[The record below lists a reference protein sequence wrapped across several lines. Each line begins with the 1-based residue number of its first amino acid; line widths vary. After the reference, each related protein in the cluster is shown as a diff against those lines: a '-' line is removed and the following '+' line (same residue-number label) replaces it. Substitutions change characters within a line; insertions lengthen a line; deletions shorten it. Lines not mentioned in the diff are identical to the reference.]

1 MQNFVQVPLEL
12 LTRTDIS
19 SNAKVLYALMISRN
33 SLSEKNNWTDQR
45 GTYIYYTIE
54 EIQKTMNISERTA
67 QRLVRELVKARLI
80 VRRPQTQNKP
90 YKIYVQDSEEVKT
103 PFPEVSK
110 MTHQNDSGASK
121 MAPGGVKNDT
131 PGVSKMTPQGVSK
144 MTPQGVSKMTP
155 ELYSY
160 QSYIDQSYSSFYGNT
175 NNAQQNT
182 IDDDVTAEVKDR
194 IEYQELTRK
203 YKSNKRTLNL
213 LVQLIAA
220 NIEQYS
226 EINRK
231 IVENILDNV
240 ISANLSKV
248 RNFKAYL
255 QACIDNAYF
264 LPVSDTLKSYPP
276 SYNIAEYEKY
286 SVLDYMDDDEE

>member
-110 MTHQNDSGASK
+110 MTPKNDSGVSK
-121 MAPGGVKNDT
+121 MTPWGVKNDT
-131 PGVSKMTPQGVSK
+131 PGVSKMTPL
-144 MTPQGVSKMTP
+144 GVSKMTP

-182 IDDDVTAEVKDR
+182 IDDVTTEVKDR

>member
-110 MTHQNDSGASK
+110 MTPKNDSGVSK
-121 MAPGGVKNDT
+121 MTPRGVKNDT
-131 PGVSKMTPQGVSK
+131 PGVSKMTP
-144 MTPQGVSKMTP
+144 PGVSKMTP

-182 IDDDVTAEVKDR
+182 IDDVTTEVKDR

-255 QACIDNAYF
+255 QACLDNAYF

>member
-110 MTHQNDSGASK
+110 MTPKNDSGVSK
-121 MAPGGVKNDT
+121 MTPWGVKNDT
-131 PGVSKMTPQGVSK
+131 PGVSKMTP
-144 MTPQGVSKMTP
+144 PGVSKMTP

-182 IDDDVTAEVKDR
+182 IDDVTTEVKDR

-255 QACIDNAYF
+255 QACLDNAYF

>member
-54 EIQKTMNISERTA
+54 EIQKTMNISER
-67 QRLVRELVKARLI
+67 KAGLI
-80 VRRPQTQNKP
+80 RKKRQGQGKP
-90 YKIYVQDSEEVKT
+90 NKIYINELSNQTTQKQAIKT
-103 PFPEVSK
+103 TQK
-110 MTHQNDSGASK
+110 QAIKTTQKQAIKTTQKQAIKTTQKQATNHTNINQTDK
-121 MAPGGVKNDT
+121 
-131 PGVSKMTPQGVSK
+131 
-144 MTPQGVSKMTP
+144 
-155 ELYSY
+155 
-160 QSYIDQSYSSFYGNT
+160 SYSSIISGNT
-175 NNAQQNT
+175 KNAQQNT
-182 IDDDVTAEVKDR
+182 IDDDMTAEVKDR

-203 YKSNKRTLNL
+203 YKSNQRTLNL
-213 LVQLIAA
+213 IVQLIAA

-240 ISANLSKV
+240 IDANLSRV

-255 QACIDNAYF
+255 QACLDNAYA

>member
-110 MTHQNDSGASK
+110 MTPKNDSGVSK
-121 MAPGGVKNDT
+121 MTPWGVKNDT
-131 PGVSKMTPQGVSK
+131 PGVSKMTP
-144 MTPQGVSKMTP
+144 PGVSKMTP

-182 IDDDVTAEVKDR
+182 IDDVTTEVKDR

-255 QACIDNAYF
+255 QACLDNAYF

-286 SVLDYMDDDEE
+286 SVLDYMDYDEE

>member
-110 MTHQNDSGASK
+110 MTPKNDSGVSK
-121 MAPGGVKNDT
+121 MTPWGVKNDT
-131 PGVSKMTPQGVSK
+131 PGVSKMTPPGVSN
-144 MTPQGVSKMTP
+144 MTP

-182 IDDDVTAEVKDR
+182 IDDVTTEVKDR

-255 QACIDNAYF
+255 QACLDNAYF

>member
-110 MTHQNDSGASK
+110 MTPKNDSGVSK
-121 MAPGGVKNDT
+121 MTP
-131 PGVSKMTPQGVSK
+131 PGVSKMTP
-144 MTPQGVSKMTP
+144 PGVSKMTP

-160 QSYIDQSYSSFYGNT
+160 QSYINQSYSSFYGNT
-175 NNAQQNT
+175 KNAQQNT
-182 IDDDVTAEVKDR
+182 IDDDMTAEVKDR

-255 QACIDNAYF
+255 QACLDNAYF

>member
-110 MTHQNDSGASK
+110 MT
-121 MAPGGVKNDT
+121 
-131 PGVSKMTPQGVSK
+131 
-144 MTPQGVSKMTP
+144 P

-182 IDDDVTAEVKDR
+182 IDDVTTEVKDR

-203 YKSNKRTLNL
+203 
-213 LVQLIAA
+213 
-220 NIEQYS
+220 
-226 EINRK
+226 
-231 IVENILDNV
+231 
-240 ISANLSKV
+240 
-248 RNFKAYL
+248 
-255 QACIDNAYF
+255 
-264 LPVSDTLKSYPP
+264 
-276 SYNIAEYEKY
+276 
-286 SVLDYMDDDEE
+286 

>member
-1 MQNFVQVPLEL
+1 MCFFKFDQRLLSYNISPRAMILYAMLSDRVQLSSQNDNFRDTDGVFIYFTLTEIQDVFGISLNVSRL
-12 LTRTDIS
+12 LTKELEQAGLIRKKRQGQGKPNKIYINELSNQTTQKQAIKTTQKQATNHTNINQTDIS
-19 SNAKVLYALMISRN
+19 
-33 SLSEKNNWTDQR
+33 
-45 GTYIYYTIE
+45 
-54 EIQKTMNISERTA
+54 
-67 QRLVRELVKARLI
+67 
-80 VRRPQTQNKP
+80 
-90 YKIYVQDSEEVKT
+90 
-103 PFPEVSK
+103 
-110 MTHQNDSGASK
+110 
-121 MAPGGVKNDT
+121 
-131 PGVSKMTPQGVSK
+131 
-144 MTPQGVSKMTP
+144 
-155 ELYSY
+155 
-160 QSYIDQSYSSFYGNT
+160 YSSIISGNT
-175 NNAQQNT
+175 KNAQQNT
-182 IDDDVTAEVKDR
+182 IDDDVTTEVKDR

-213 LVQLIAA
+213 IVQLIAA

-255 QACIDNAYF
+255 QACLDNAYF

>member
-110 MTHQNDSGASK
+110 MTPKNDSGVSK
-121 MAPGGVKNDT
+121 MTPWGVKNDT
-131 PGVSKMTPQGVSK
+131 PGVSKMTP
-144 MTPQGVSKMTP
+144 PGVSKMTP

-182 IDDDVTAEVKDR
+182 IDDVTTEVKDR

>member
-110 MTHQNDSGASK
+110 MTPKNDSGVSK
-121 MAPGGVKNDT
+121 MTPWGVKNDT
-131 PGVSKMTPQGVSK
+131 PGVSKMTP
-144 MTPQGVSKMTP
+144 PGVSKMTP

-182 IDDDVTAEVKDR
+182 IDDVTTEVKDR
-194 IEYQELTRK
+194 IEYQELTKK

-255 QACIDNAYF
+255 QACLDNAYA

>member
-110 MTHQNDSGASK
+110 MTPKNDSGVSK
-121 MAPGGVKNDT
+121 MTP
-131 PGVSKMTPQGVSK
+131 PGVSKMTP
-144 MTPQGVSKMTP
+144 PGVSKMTP

-182 IDDDVTAEVKDR
+182 IDDVTTEVKDR

-255 QACIDNAYF
+255 QACLDNAYF

>member
-110 MTHQNDSGASK
+110 MTPKNDSGVSK
-121 MAPGGVKNDT
+121 MTPWGVKNDT
-131 PGVSKMTPQGVSK
+131 PGVSKMTP
-144 MTPQGVSKMTP
+144 PGVSKMTP

-255 QACIDNAYF
+255 QACLDNAYA

>member
-110 MTHQNDSGASK
+110 MTPQNNS
-121 MAPGGVKNDT
+121 
-131 PGVSKMTPQGVSK
+131 GVSKMTP
-144 MTPQGVSKMTP
+144 PGVSKMTP

-182 IDDDVTAEVKDR
+182 IDDDMTAEVKDR

-255 QACIDNAYF
+255 QACLDNAYF

>member
-110 MTHQNDSGASK
+110 MTPKNDSGVSK
-121 MAPGGVKNDT
+121 MTPWGVKNDT
-131 PGVSKMTPQGVSK
+131 PGVSKMTP
-144 MTPQGVSKMTP
+144 PGVSKMTP

-182 IDDDVTAEVKDR
+182 IDDVTTEVKDR

-203 YKSNKRTLNL
+203 YKSNQRTLNL
-213 LVQLIAA
+213 IVQLIAA

-240 ISANLSKV
+240 IDANLSRV

-255 QACIDNAYF
+255 QACLDNAYF

>member
-110 MTHQNDSGASK
+110 MTPKNDSGVSK
-121 MAPGGVKNDT
+121 MTPRGVKNDT
-131 PGVSKMTPQGVSK
+131 PGVSKMTP
-144 MTPQGVSKMTP
+144 PGVSKMTP

-182 IDDDVTAEVKDR
+182 IDDVTTEVKDR

-240 ISANLSKV
+240 IDANLSRV

-255 QACIDNAYF
+255 QACLDNAYA

>member
-110 MTHQNDSGASK
+110 MTPKNDSGVSK
-121 MAPGGVKNDT
+121 MTPWGVKNDT
-131 PGVSKMTPQGVSK
+131 PRGVKNDTRTIFIS
-144 MTPQGVSKMTP
+144 
-155 ELYSY
+155 ELY
-160 QSYIDQSYSSFYGNT
+160 
-175 NNAQQNT
+175 
-182 IDDDVTAEVKDR
+182 
-194 IEYQELTRK
+194 
-203 YKSNKRTLNL
+203 
-213 LVQLIAA
+213 
-220 NIEQYS
+220 
-226 EINRK
+226 
-231 IVENILDNV
+231 
-240 ISANLSKV
+240 
-248 RNFKAYL
+248 
-255 QACIDNAYF
+255 
-264 LPVSDTLKSYPP
+264 
-276 SYNIAEYEKY
+276 
-286 SVLDYMDDDEE
+286 

>member
-1 MQNFVQVPLEL
+1 MQVPLEL

-110 MTHQNDSGASK
+110 MTPKNDSGVSK
-121 MAPGGVKNDT
+121 MTPRGVKNDT
-131 PGVSKMTPQGVSK
+131 P
-144 MTPQGVSKMTP
+144 GVSKMTP

-182 IDDDVTAEVKDR
+182 IDDDVTTEVKDR

-240 ISANLSKV
+240 IDANLSKV

-255 QACIDNAYF
+255 QACLDNAYF

-276 SYNIAEYEKY
+276 SYDIAEYEKY

>member
-110 MTHQNDSGASK
+110 MTPKNDSGVSK
-121 MAPGGVKNDT
+121 MTP
-131 PGVSKMTPQGVSK
+131 PGVSKMTP
-144 MTPQGVSKMTP
+144 PGVSKMTP

-182 IDDDVTAEVKDR
+182 IDDVTTEVKDR

-255 QACIDNAYF
+255 QACLDNAYA

>member
-110 MTHQNDSGASK
+110 MTPKNDSGVSK
-121 MAPGGVKNDT
+121 MTPWGVKNDT
-131 PGVSKMTPQGVSK
+131 PGVSKMTP
-144 MTPQGVSKMTP
+144 PGVSKMTP

-182 IDDDVTAEVKDR
+182 IDDVTTEVKDR

-248 RNFKAYL
+248 RNFK
-255 QACIDNAYF
+255 
-264 LPVSDTLKSYPP
+264 LKSYPP

>member
-110 MTHQNDSGASK
+110 MTPKNDSGVSK
-121 MAPGGVKNDT
+121 MTPWGVKNDT
-131 PGVSKMTPQGVSK
+131 PGVSKMTP
-144 MTPQGVSKMTP
+144 PGVSKMTP

-182 IDDDVTAEVKDR
+182 IDDVTTEVKDR

-255 QACIDNAYF
+255 QACLDNAYA

>member
-110 MTHQNDSGASK
+110 MTPQNNS
-121 MAPGGVKNDT
+121 
-131 PGVSKMTPQGVSK
+131 
-144 MTPQGVSKMTP
+144 GVSKMTP

-160 QSYIDQSYSSFYGNT
+160 QSYINQSYSSFCGNT
-175 NNAQQNT
+175 NNAQTNT

>member
-1 MQNFVQVPLEL
+1 
-12 LTRTDIS
+12 
-19 SNAKVLYALMISRN
+19 MIP
-33 SLSEKNNWTDQR
+33 
-45 GTYIYYTIE
+45 
-54 EIQKTMNISERTA
+54 A
-67 QRLVRELVKARLI
+67 
-80 VRRPQTQNKP
+80 
-90 YKIYVQDSEEVKT
+90 
-103 PFPEVSK
+103 
-110 MTHQNDSGASK
+110 
-121 MAPGGVKNDT
+121 
-131 PGVSKMTPQGVSK
+131 GVSKMTP
-144 MTPQGVSKMTP
+144 PGVSKMTP

-182 IDDDVTAEVKDR
+182 IDDVTTEVKDR

-213 LVQLIAA
+213 LVQLIAT

-255 QACIDNAYF
+255 QACLDNAYF

>member
-110 MTHQNDSGASK
+110 MTPKNDSGVSK
-121 MAPGGVKNDT
+121 MTP
-131 PGVSKMTPQGVSK
+131 PGVSKMTP
-144 MTPQGVSKMTP
+144 PGVSKMTP

-182 IDDDVTAEVKDR
+182 IDDVTTEVKDR

-203 YKSNKRTLNL
+203 YKSNQRTLNL
-213 LVQLIAA
+213 IVQLIAA

-240 ISANLSKV
+240 IDANLSRV

-255 QACIDNAYF
+255 QACLDNAYA

>member
-131 PGVSKMTPQGVSK
+131 PGVSKMTP
-144 MTPQGVSKMTP
+144 

-182 IDDDVTAEVKDR
+182 IDDDVTTEVKDR

-255 QACIDNAYF
+255 QACLDNAYF

>member
-110 MTHQNDSGASK
+110 MTPQNNSGVSK
-121 MAPGGVKNDT
+121 MTP
-131 PGVSKMTPQGVSK
+131 PGVSKMTP
-144 MTPQGVSKMTP
+144 PGVSKMTP

-182 IDDDVTAEVKDR
+182 IDDVTTEVKDR

-255 QACIDNAYF
+255 QACLDNAYF

>member
-110 MTHQNDSGASK
+110 MTPKNDSGVSK
-121 MAPGGVKNDT
+121 MTPRGVKNDT
-131 PGVSKMTPQGVSK
+131 PGVSKMTPL
-144 MTPQGVSKMTP
+144 GVSKMTP

-182 IDDDVTAEVKDR
+182 IDDVTTEVKDR

-255 QACIDNAYF
+255 QACLDNAYF